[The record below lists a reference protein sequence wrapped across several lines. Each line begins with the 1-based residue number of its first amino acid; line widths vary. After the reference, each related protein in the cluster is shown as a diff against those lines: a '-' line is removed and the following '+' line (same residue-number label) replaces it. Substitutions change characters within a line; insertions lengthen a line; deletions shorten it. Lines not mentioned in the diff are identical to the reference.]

1 MDDPTLA
8 LLWAFTWGA
17 IGIIGLRL
25 ILRKIRG
32 HVYTL
37 GDYLSIAAIICALG
51 TNNMSPGARKA
62 HVFTPEDIR
71 RREIASQFVLANRV
85 FYNSYLWI
93 EKLVLLDTYRR
104 LISNLP
110 WERVTLITYLAIF
123 GATYL
128 TVQIVTFIECKPF
141 YLYWQVVPDPGT
153 CVEAQL
159 QLIVLGVLS
168 IITDIMLIALPI
180 PVIILVKRS
189 LVQ

>member
-37 GDYLSIAAIICALG
+37 GDYLSIAAIICALVRLALVHVVLIWG

-85 FYNSYLWI
+85 FYNS
-93 EKLVLLDTYRR
+93 
-104 LISNLP
+104 
-110 WERVTLITYLAIF
+110 
-123 GATYL
+123 
-128 TVQIVTFIECKPF
+128 
-141 YLYWQVVPDPGT
+141 
-153 CVEAQL
+153 
-159 QLIVLGVLS
+159 
-168 IITDIMLIALPI
+168 
-180 PVIILVKRS
+180 
-189 LVQ
+189 